1 MKRKK
6 SVLCEEDF
14 ELKTS
19 SILGIGMGLF
29 ARKTIYKDDTI
40 GSYTGIVVTD
50 DEAYAEPYN
59 TSHYMLM
66 VCKDCNIVSEGDTA
80 SYTRYINH
88 SDEPN
93 TRFVVS
99 TRWKTARIVA
109 IKRILKGQELFIDYG
124 PWFWEATEIEKM
136 VLST

>member
-66 VCKDCNIVSEGDTA
+66 VCKDCNIVSEGDA
-80 SYTRYINH
+80 ACYTRYLNH

-93 TRFVVS
+93 TTIRSIYPLENS
-99 TRWKTARIVA
+99 TGCCNQKN
-109 IKRILKGQELFIDYG
+109 
-124 PWFWEATEIEKM
+124 TEGAGT
-136 VLST
+136 LY